1 MKYFLNSNLSVQRC
15 LNPLFQHP
23 LLLLR
28 LLFGRYPKP
37 QVRINKMAN
46 KQCRLLRCFFKISL
60 KNTSFHILINSL
72 VLYLSPEC
80 LLNFLWNLF
89 VILEKNFQIYSI
101 RTARK
106 WIESEHFYPW
116 ALPQSKHSPKF
127 SHPLQAEENYSFP
140 QAVFFQKSISPDRRK
155 GWRKLWFALSKV
167 NQKIWRWRDYE
178 YGRLPLWKL

>member
-101 RTARK
+101 RIARK
-106 WIESEHFYPW
+106 WIESRHFYPW
-116 ALPQSKHSPKF
+116 ALPQSKHSSKF
-127 SHPLQAEENYSFP
+127 LTSPSGRRKLLIPLGSIFSKIYFP
-140 QAVFFQKSISPDRRK
+140 QQKKGVEETMICSIKS
-155 GWRKLWFALSKV
+155 
-167 NQKIWRWRDYE
+167 
-178 YGRLPLWKL
+178 